1 MGLTGFHAGSAA
13 KTAAVVNANAAAH
26 EICRRRAQNGLHMF
40 SHPPR
45 DDFNALPW
53 LALTP
58 RSASAARRCALSF
71 TATIH
76 HTNVMTTTPAASITL
91 RTSNSTRPVLDMLL
105 PDFERATGHTVTLIL
120 DTAKNSLARIKAGER
135 ADAAV
140 LLGKSIDELAAMGV
154 LSKESCQPFARS
166 TIGMAVLKG
175 APKPD
180 ISTVEAFKR
189 TLLNAKSIAHTVH
202 GPSGAYFPGLIE
214 RLGIADQV
222 KPKTV
227 TRPGGYIGVVV
238 TAGEAEMAFQQ
249 ICELLAVPGLDVV
262 GPIPEEIQYHF
273 DSKAAIFSQSKNQ
286 AAAREL
292 LAYFARAEHAP
303 KFIAAGLSPL

>member
-1 MGLTGFHAGSAA
+1 MST
-13 KTAAVVNANAAAH
+13 
-26 EICRRRAQNGLHMF
+26 EI
-40 SHPPR
+40 
-45 DDFNALPW
+45 
-53 LALTP
+53 T
-58 RSASAARRCALSF
+58 
-71 TATIH
+71 
-76 HTNVMTTTPAASITL
+76 V
-91 RTSNSTRPVLDMLL
+91 RTSNSTRPVLDLLL

-140 LLGKSIDELAAMGV
+140 LLGKSIDELTALGV
-154 LSKESCQPFARS
+154 LFKESCQPFSRS
-166 TIGMAVLKG
+166 TIGIGVLQG

-180 ISTVEAFKR
+180 ISTVDAFKR

-222 KPKTV
+222 KPKTI

-249 ICELLAVPGLDVV
+249 ICELLAVPGIEVV
-262 GPIPEEIQYHF
+262 GPIPEEIQYNF
-273 DSKAAIFSQSKNQ
+273 DSKAAIFSESKNQ
-286 AAAREL
+286 DAAREL
-292 LAYFARAEHAP
+292 LTYFARAEHAS
-303 KFIAAGLSPL
+303 KFKAAGLGQLPAR

>member
-1 MGLTGFHAGSAA
+1 MPT
-13 KTAAVVNANAAAH
+13 
-26 EICRRRAQNGLHMF
+26 E
-40 SHPPR
+40 
-45 DDFNALPW
+45 
-53 LALTP
+53 
-58 RSASAARRCALSF
+58 
-71 TATIH
+71 
-76 HTNVMTTTPAASITL
+76 ITL
-91 RTSNSTRPVLDMLL
+91 RTSNSTRPLLDTLL
-105 PDFERATGHTVTLIL
+105 PEFERKTGYKVTLIL

-140 LLGKSIDELAAMGV
+140 LLGTSVDALAEMGI
-154 LSKESCQPFARS
+154 LTAASRQPFARS

-180 ISTVEAFKR
+180 ISTVGAFKR

-202 GPSGAYFPGLIE
+202 GPSGSYFPRLIE
-214 RLGIADQV
+214 HLGIAEQV

-238 TAGEAEMAFQQ
+238 TAGAAEMAFQQ

-262 GPIPEEIQYHF
+262 GPIPQEIQYNF
-273 DSKAAIFSQSKNQ
+273 DSKAAIFAASNNQ

-292 LAYFARAEHAP
+292 LNYFARTENAA
-303 KFIAAGLSPL
+303 KFTAAGLEQLLA